1 MDNYE
6 AAMNGFIEAHAS
18 LKSSRARLREL
29 DELMAQGKF
38 AEADQLMAELDAELA
53 ELKAK

>member
-1 MDNYE
+1 MTNYE
-6 AAMNGFIEAHAS
+6 TAMNGVIEACDA

-38 AEADQLMAELDAELA
+38 AEADELMAELDAELA

>member
-6 AAMNGFIEAHAS
+6 AAMNGVIEACAS

-29 DELMAQGKF
+29 DELMAHGKF
-38 AEADQLMAELDAELA
+38 AEADELMAELDAELA

>member
-6 AAMNGFIEAHAS
+6 AAMNGVIEAHAS

>member
-6 AAMNGFIEAHAS
+6 AAMNGVIQACDA

-29 DELMAQGKF
+29 D
-38 AEADQLMAELDAELA
+38 AELA